1 MSLRHA
7 RFHTPRLIRLSV
19 LLLFGGMAGVF
30 IGCEKDSPKD
40 VPPPTNFPSSTDSGV
55 RTLPPPRF
63 KKWDKPTVA
72 VVLSGEQHGYIEP
85 CGCSELL
92 SGGLS
97 RRADLVKQ
105 LQEQF
110 KNVVGVDLGGTLERD
125 RYQSQLKFNLTLNV
139 LEDLGYQAIGMG
151 PEELRLGVDTLIGQH
166 QNRLTEQATQ
176 EPSFVCANATI
187 YDTPDLSPRR
197 NDIITV
203 GDAKIGITAVISE
216 SYRRKL
222 SAADINDETRL
233 KITPPADALAD
244 VVPKFEEAG
253 TDFNILLAQTPLK
266 EAEALA
272 KQYPQ
277 FAVVLSAEG
286 GDEPPSELHKVGDT
300 LIVQIGRKGKYA
312 GVLAY
317 YADKAEEPFQ
327 FELIDL
333 DKKRFENSPLVEKH
347 LRVYQRDIESNLQQV
362 FASLPKSFH
371 PSGQT
376 FVGAETCGKCHTKAF
391 AKWSSTKHA
400 HAYESIVKGREGQF
414 TEPIA
419 RNLDTECIGC
429 HVTGWDPEND
439 LPFDSGFLPEQLAT
453 AKGEPQ
459 RYEHLKGQQCEN
471 CHGPGSTHVEL
482 EMAWKTDRT
491 NTDESRLKASRRQM
505 TLTKKVAE
513 DRLCIKCHD
522 HENSPKF
529 EFAKYWEEVKHPWR
543 D

>member
-1 MSLRHA
+1 MSLRQLNTHA
-7 RFHTPRLIRLSV
+7 SRSLGLAT
-19 LLLFGGMAGVF
+19 LFLF
-30 IGCEKDSPKD
+30 IGMCGCGKDPKKD
-40 VPPPTNFPSSTDSGV
+40 VAPAIDSLKELTSGV
-55 RTLPPPRF
+55 PALPPPRF
-63 KKWDKPTVA
+63 KKWDQPTVA
-72 VVLSGEQHGYIEP
+72 LVLSGEQHGYIEP
-85 CGCSELL
+85 CGCSEML

-97 RRADLVKQ
+97 RRADLIKQ
-105 LQEQF
+105 LQGLSWD
-110 KNVVGVDLGGTLERD
+110 VVGLDLGGTLERD

-166 QNRLTEQATQ
+166 QNRLTDQSTQ
-176 EPSFVCANATI
+176 EPSFVCANVTI
-187 YDTPDLSPRR
+187 YDTPELSPRR
-197 NDIITV
+197 SDIVSI
-203 GDAKIGITAVISE
+203 GKAKVGITAVISE
-216 SYRRKL
+216 SYRTKL
-222 SAADINDETRL
+222 SAADINDATRL
-233 KITPPADALAD
+233 KVSPPADVLAE
-244 VVPKFEEAG
+244 VVPTFAEAG

-272 KQYPQ
+272 KQFPQ

-286 GDEPPSELHKVGDT
+286 GDEPPSELHTVGDT
-300 LIVQIGRKGKYA
+300 LIVQVGRKGKYA

-317 YADKAEEPFQ
+317 YADKKDKPFQ

-333 DKKRFENSPLVEKH
+333 DKNRFENSPLVEKH
-347 LRVYQRDIESNLQQV
+347 LREYQQNIEADLEAV

-371 PSGQT
+371 PSGST
-376 FVGAETCGKCHTKAF
+376 FVGADVCGKCHTKAF

-429 HVTGWDPEND
+429 HVTGWDPQND
-439 LPFDSGFLPEQLAT
+439 LPFDSGFLPLALAT
-453 AKGEPQ
+453 SKGEPQ
-459 RYEHLKGQQCEN
+459 RYENLKGQQCEN
-471 CHGPGSTHVEL
+471 CHGAGSTHVEL
-482 EMAWKTDRT
+482 ETAWQTDRG
-491 NTDESRLKASRRQM
+491 NVDESRLKASRRQM
-505 TLTKKVAE
+505 TLTKEVAE

-522 HENSPKF
+522 YENSPKF

>member
-1 MSLRHA
+1 MSHRPA
-7 RFHTPRLIRLSV
+7 NFDANRFVGLAISLV
-19 LLLFGGMAGVF
+19 FGGMIVGF
-30 IGCEKDSPKD
+30 IGCGKDPKKET
-40 VPPPTNFPSSTDSGV
+40 PPPLDYPKNTASGIPK
-55 RTLPPPRF
+55 LPPPKF
-63 KKWDKPTVA
+63 KTWKKPTVA
-72 VVLSGEQHGYIEP
+72 LVLSGEQHGYIEP
-85 CGCSELL
+85 CGCSEML

-105 LQEQF
+105 LQGKSWE
-110 KNVVGVDLGGTLERD
+110 VVGLDLGGTLERD

-166 QNRLTEQATQ
+166 QNRLTELATQ
-176 EPSFVCANATI
+176 EPSFVSANVTI
-187 YDTPDLSPRR
+187 YEAPDLSPRR
-197 NDIITV
+197 TDIITV
-203 GDAKIGITAVISE
+203 GDAKIGVTSVLSE
-216 SYRRKL
+216 SYRKKL
-222 SAADINDETRL
+222 SAADVNDPTRL
-233 KITPPADALAD
+233 KVSPPAEALED
-244 VVPKFEEAG
+244 VVPKFAEAG
-253 TDFNILLAQTPLK
+253 TDFNILLAQTPLP

-272 KQYPQ
+272 KQFPQ

-286 GDEPPSELHKVGDT
+286 GDEPPSETHTVGDT
-300 LIVQIGRKGKYA
+300 LIVQVGRKGKYA
-312 GVLAY
+312 GVLGY
-317 YADKAEEPFQ
+317 YADNKEQPFQ

-333 DKKRFENSPLVEKH
+333 DKNRFTNSTLVEKH
-347 LRVYQRDIESNLQQV
+347 LREYQRNIEADLESV

-371 PSGQT
+371 PSGQS

-391 AKWSSTKHA
+391 AKWSTTKHA

-429 HVTGWDPEND
+429 HVTGWNPEHD
-439 LPFDSGFLPEQLAT
+439 LPYDSGFLPERLAES
-453 AKGEPQ
+453 KGEPQ
-459 RYEHLKGQQCEN
+459 RYTALKGQQCEN
-471 CHGPGSTHVEL
+471 CHGPGSGHVEL
-482 EMAWKTDRT
+482 ETAWKTDRA
-491 NTDESRLKASRRQM
+491 NVDESQLKASRRQM
-505 TLTKKVAE
+505 TLTKEVAE